1 MIQMLNLLQKTEFIE
16 DTNFF
21 DDVKTLINLLGYKF
35 IISDDDLFYVIASRE
50 IERLNNDCN
59 TTLIAEGLREFLKER
74 IVGAF
79 YGFKISVNGLGED
92 FAFSD
97 AVKQIQLGDASY
109 TFKDGASDKDMFNFY
124 ISKLQ
129 QGDDY
134 LCYRKLKW

>member
-1 MIQMLNLLQKTEFIE
+1 MLNLLQKTEFIE

-35 IISDDDLFYVIASRE
+35 ISSDDDLFYVIASRE

-59 TTLIAEGLREFLKER
+59 TMLVPKGLKEFLKER

-79 YGFKISVNGLGED
+79 YGFKISVNGLGEG
-92 FAFSD
+92 FNFSEG
-97 AVKQIQLGDASY
+97 VKQIQLGDASY
-109 TFKDGASDKDMFNFY
+109 TFADGASDKDMFNFY

>member
-1 MIQMLNLLQKTEFIE
+1 MMELLKKTEFSE

-21 DDVKTLINLLGYKF
+21 DNVKSYIKLYGYE
-35 IISDDDLFYVIASRE
+35 ITAEDNDLFYVIASRE

-59 TTLIAEGLREFLKER
+59 TTLIPEGLKEFLKER

-79 YGFKISVNGLGED
+79 YGFKMSVNGLGEGFN
-92 FAFSD
+92 FAEGI
-97 AVKQIQLGDASY
+97 KQIQLGDATY
-109 TFKDGASDKDMFNFY
+109 TFTDGASDKDMFNFY

>member
-1 MIQMLNLLQKTEFIE
+1 MTELLQKTEFSE

-21 DDVKTLINLLGYKF
+21 DGVKNFIKLLGYE
-35 IISDDDLFYVIASRE
+35 ISEMDEDLLFVIASRE

-59 TTLIAEGLREFLKER
+59 TELVPEGLKEFLKER

-79 YGFKISVNGLGED
+79 YGFKMSVGGLGD
-92 FAFSD
+92 NFNFTD
-97 AVKQIQLGDASY
+97 AVKQITLGDATY
-109 TFKDGASDKDMFNFY
+109 EFKDGASDKDMFAFY